1 MYYLCPMKPIFKT
14 DIALVTLGIAS
25 LISGLTT
32 HFAGH
37 FSSQSA
43 WQNCTIA
50 HVIINIAL
58 LGMVAIHVKQH
69 WSWFKGLIKRPSFMK
84 KMAFFITLSFI
95 AVTLSGILAVVCN
108 NVPSS
113 SAGLIHYFIGIIFSL
128 LVIIHFI
135 SRWKIFIKGIGMNKK

>member
-25 LISGLTT
+25 LISGLIT
-32 HFAGH
+32 HFAGY

-43 WQNCTIA
+43 WQNCTTV

-58 LGMVAIHVKQH
+58 LSAIAIHVKQH

-95 AVTLSGILAVVCN
+95 AVTLSGILAVVCSN
-108 NVPSS
+108 MPSS
-113 SAGLIHYFIGIIFSL
+113 NAGLIHFFIGIIFSL

-135 SRWKIFIKGIGMNKK
+135 SRWKVFSKGIGIRQK